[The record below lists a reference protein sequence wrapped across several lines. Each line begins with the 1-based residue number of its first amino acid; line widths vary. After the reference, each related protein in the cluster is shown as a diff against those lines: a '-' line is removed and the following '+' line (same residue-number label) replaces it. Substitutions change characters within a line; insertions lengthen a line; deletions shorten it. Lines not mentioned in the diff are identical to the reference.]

1 MVDDVKKFEDLKGK
15 TADELNKLLLELRRE
30 QYNQRFA
37 KANGTL
43 DNTSKIRKIR
53 RSIARVKT
61 MMTSAPAEKPV
72 KAVKKA
78 KAA

>member
-1 MVDDVKKFEDLKGK
+1 MADIIKNAEDLKGK
-15 TADELNKLLLELRRE
+15 SADELNKLLLELRKD
-30 QYNQRFA
+30 QYNMRFQ

-43 DNTSKIRKIR
+43 DNTSKIRMIR

-61 MMTSAPAEKPV
+61 AMNQN
-72 KAVKKA
+72 KA